1 MSLAASK
8 WLCDELQCPR
18 LIRLQLNM
26 NTKILSKS
34 RHFRLVVAGLLLA
47 VSSACGR
54 PATEAECREIL
65 KSAALLE
72 LKEHLGNEQLIEAE
86 LKAIE
91 ASMEATMMEKCVGK
105 RISEEKL
112 ACIRSAK
119 TSEQLFGECF

>member
-1 MSLAASK
+1 
-8 WLCDELQCPR
+8 
-18 LIRLQLNM
+18 M